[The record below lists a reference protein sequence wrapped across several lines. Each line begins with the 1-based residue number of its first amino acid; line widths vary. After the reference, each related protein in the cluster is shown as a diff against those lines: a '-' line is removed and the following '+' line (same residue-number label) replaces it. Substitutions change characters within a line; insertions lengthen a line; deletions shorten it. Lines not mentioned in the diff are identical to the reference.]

1 MKWGIL
7 GIEVFAIVASY
18 LILTLPAASA
28 TTVEI
33 YSGLSSL
40 SATYNPWYMLKKE
53 VVINPPWDS
62 PTVSI
67 GISNSTSG
75 AVVESV
81 LLYKCRGMSPSD
93 CVSAVQAESS
103 QGDLLSEF
111 AWTSLADQT
120 ASYPQQA
127 NILVMVRVNSA
138 GKPFWAG
145 FWIEIERGSQ
155 QDFEIS
161 EDDLNSL
168 SIYVDDIGYINT
180 VKEFITGNHMIP
192 VNPLWVTKIV
202 LESANSMYVLEFDQP
217 GYIEGQHLSG
227 NEVTSV
233 SKNYTLMLPEVSGIK
248 SPVVLYKSPSYI
260 CGDSR
265 CEDGSGGT
273 EDRGESSSNCCLDC
287 PCSPGWYCDSSW
299 GCRPESGIGL
309 SLYGS
314 VPSGVSNC
322 YESHDLNIPV
332 EVQNAPSGMSLVSAW
347 YRLRNDQHETSCIRL
362 SGSIYSCPVTVP
374 AMDDCTEGV
383 FTLGPNRIGVQISF
397 MDGAETRTMDLETG
411 LPDITIGSFK
421 CGQGGCEAG
430 LGEDWEN
437 CCYDCPCPVGYC
449 DYETGGSKIDAYC
462 RQNPRGSDIRAASIE
477 PDHFSVFSESGK
489 TVDMNIVIS
498 NAPRSLGVAVTS
510 CSTGCLK
517 GESEESCTATCSLR
531 GCSELVSS
539 DPEEY
544 NVSCT
549 LFLDIDNYDTE
560 SDYTLSPNLS
570 FSLSYNN
577 GPVMVTRGIIQ
588 NFRDISVGAQQ
599 CGDSVCTGNENSENC
614 CYDCPCPE
622 GYYCDTRNI
631 DGPTRG
637 VDSCKPLSG
646 TELIIDEIGELYLED
661 STQPQTITIKGHIP
675 DPASGFAISGT
686 CNLANDPNI
695 DCVMYC
701 RGTGVIDAGYGIE
714 CELHIPPIGYTTTG
728 LPYYDDSD
736 PNNRVLRLQPNSYN
750 IAVSYNDGPDKR
762 EDFYEPPLGT
772 VEITV
777 TSHCGNEDCEEDLG
791 EDQASCCLDCGCSD
805 PPYGE
810 GYFCYLGANPST
822 GNCVKNDTILL
833 EIVEFDPYPLKC
845 TIGYIGG
852 PCRFSQIESYVR
864 VINAPPDI
872 EVIDAFYILKGQ
884 DGKKT
889 TCVSGEEHGNFTC
902 PLLLNDLGG
911 TVGTETR
918 TLDISLYIRYH
929 IGDVEV
935 LQNVNASTEEE
946 ITRKKSEALINCED
960 EIARLRGMINN
971 LDSNADEYDSYS
983 KLFMVMG
990 FMFMVAFVY
999 CIYSCYGG
1007 GAGPLKGSIPTN
1019 LPPGMLGASGLEPS
1033 QSPDGSSLSLAG
1045 ESAAGGNTL
1054 SYSTPCAIV
1063 CMPLMTTAL
1072 MLIMFAQQL
1081 GMTSQNTGMQRQ
1093 GLEMQLEQKRMMCS
1107 SETFGGLA
1115 SATSG
1120 MPYIPMF

>member
-1 MKWGIL
+1 ESDISEIGVYVRDIGLLSTIREFIKNRFMI
-7 GIEVFAIVASY
+7 
-18 LILTLPAASA
+18 PANTDWISRVVLKGA
-28 TTVEI
+28 
-33 YSGLSSL
+33 SSL
-40 SATYNPWYMLKKE
+40 YE
-53 VVINPPWDS
+53 
-62 PTVSI
+62 
-67 GISNSTSG
+67 ISMDG
-75 AVVESV
+75 E
-81 LLYKCRGMSPSD
+81 GD
-93 CVSAVQAESS
+93 ISS
-103 QGDLLSEF
+103 QPNNAGYQEIPGSEVSSVSRDYSF
-111 AWTSLADQT
+111 MLPVVSSQ
-120 ASYPQQA
+120 
-127 NILVMVRVNSA
+127 VNS
-138 GKPFWAG
+138 PVTLY
-145 FWIEIERGSQ
+145 
-155 QDFEIS
+155 
-161 EDDLNSL
+161 LN
-168 SIYVDDIGYINT
+168 
-180 VKEFITGNHMIP
+180 
-192 VNPLWVTKIV
+192 
-202 LESANSMYVLEFDQP
+202 
-217 GYIEGQHLSG
+217 
-227 NEVTSV
+227 
-233 SKNYTLMLPEVSGIK
+233 
-248 SPVVLYKSPSYI
+248 PSYT
-260 CGDSR
+260 CGMFG
-265 CEDGSGGT
+265 CES
-273 EDRGESSSNCCLDC
+273 DRGESSSNCCLDC
-287 PCSPGWYCDSSW
+287 PCSGDYYCDSHW

-599 CGDSVCTGNENSENC
+599 CGDSVCTGNENAENC
-614 CYDCPCPE
+614 CYDCPCAEDSAFGP

-661 STQPQTITIKGHIP
+661 STHAQTITIKGHIP

-686 CNLANDPNI
+686 CNLANDP
-695 DCVMYC
+695 
-701 RGTGVIDAGYGIE
+701 
-714 CELHIPPIGYTTTG
+714 
-728 LPYYDDSD
+728 
-736 PNNRVLRLQPNSYN
+736 
-750 IAVSYNDGPDKR
+750 
-762 EDFYEPPLGT
+762 
-772 VEITV
+772 
-777 TSHCGNEDCEEDLG
+777 
-791 EDQASCCLDCGCSD
+791 
-805 PPYGE
+805 
-810 GYFCYLGANPST
+810 
-822 GNCVKNDTILL
+822 
-833 EIVEFDPYPLKC
+833 
-845 TIGYIGG
+845 
-852 PCRFSQIESYVR
+852 
-864 VINAPPDI
+864 
-872 EVIDAFYILKGQ
+872 
-884 DGKKT
+884 
-889 TCVSGEEHGNFTC
+889 
-902 PLLLNDLGG
+902 
-911 TVGTETR
+911 
-918 TLDISLYIRYH
+918 
-929 IGDVEV
+929 
-935 LQNVNASTEEE
+935 
-946 ITRKKSEALINCED
+946 
-960 EIARLRGMINN
+960 
-971 LDSNADEYDSYS
+971 
-983 KLFMVMG
+983 
-990 FMFMVAFVY
+990 
-999 CIYSCYGG
+999 
-1007 GAGPLKGSIPTN
+1007 
-1019 LPPGMLGASGLEPS
+1019 
-1033 QSPDGSSLSLAG
+1033 
-1045 ESAAGGNTL
+1045 
-1054 SYSTPCAIV
+1054 
-1063 CMPLMTTAL
+1063 
-1072 MLIMFAQQL
+1072 
-1081 GMTSQNTGMQRQ
+1081 
-1093 GLEMQLEQKRMMCS
+1093 
-1107 SETFGGLA
+1107 
-1115 SATSG
+1115 
-1120 MPYIPMF
+1120 